1 MQCWYIFSFIL
12 YTLLENEEEFMINK
26 QNLWFVTLFSLIL
39 ILGIYYVTMI
49 DKDATLAAISES
61 VSNNIKETASVEVL
75 DSSTLVSLRV
85 KEDEEVM
92 AKMEELQTILLDEKA
107 TLEEKNNAYDELEV
121 ISSYKTKE
129 EELSRLIKKEF
140 DYDSFIKI
148 RDNQISITISSDVH
162 NNEIANKIIKSV
174 QEKFKENKY
183 ITVKFE
189 G

>member
-1 MQCWYIFSFIL
+1 
-12 YTLLENEEEFMINK
+12 MINK

-107 TLEEKNNAYDELEV
+107 TLEEKNNAYESLQS
-121 ISSYKTKE
+121 INTNKGKE
-129 EELSRLIKKEF
+129 EEIENLIKKEF
-140 DYDSFIKI
+140 NLNSFVKI
-148 RDNQISITISSDVH
+148 SGDKISITIASDDHDVKK
-162 NNEIANKIIKSV
+162 ANDIIIKV
-174 QEKFKENKY
+174 QDLYQERMF
-183 ITVKFE
+183 ITIRFQK
-189 G
+189 

>member
-1 MQCWYIFSFIL
+1 
-12 YTLLENEEEFMINK
+12 MINK
-26 QNLWFVTLFSLIL
+26 QSLWFITLFSLI
-39 ILGIYYVTMI
+39 IVLGIYYFSTDQTSLTMGKYQSSSSYVANSSS
-49 DKDATLAAISES
+49 DD
-61 VSNNIKETASVEVL
+61 NNISVLKVADDE
-75 DSSTLVSLRV
+75 STMG
-85 KEDEEVM
+85 KID
-92 AKMEELQTILLDEKA
+92 ELQNILLDDEA

>member
-1 MQCWYIFSFIL
+1 
-12 YTLLENEEEFMINK
+12 MINK
-26 QNLWFVTLFSLIL
+26 QSLWFITLFSLI
-39 ILGIYYVTMI
+39 IVLGIYYFSTDQTSLTMGKYQSSSSYVANSSS
-49 DKDATLAAISES
+49 DD
-61 VSNNIKETASVEVL
+61 NNISVFKVADDE
-75 DSSTLVSLRV
+75 STMG
-85 KEDEEVM
+85 KID
-92 AKMEELQTILLDEKA
+92 ELQNILLDDEA

-174 QEKFKENKY
+174 QEKFKDIKY